1 MKTDVLILGGGVSA
15 WAAAAEAVK
24 AGVQV
29 DLFCDGAGASPLIHG
44 FCLPEGPG
52 DSAEL
57 FYEDTVRAGCGQ
69 GDPAIIRTLTEGT
82 EELDGYLAGLG
93 LQPDREEGA
102 LRLLQPLGSRVPRV
116 ASVENR
122 TGPALLRAL
131 RQRLNGNEKF
141 TEHRGFRALEL
152 IKRDGR
158 VTGAKLYDRAQDR
171 FISCTAAVI
180 LLAVGGFSRL
190 FPETT
195 APADLG
201 GDGIAMAA
209 RAGAS
214 LVDMEFIQFEPCSAV
229 APEPLVGKSMITTM
243 FFEGAV
249 LRNARGERFLL
260 KYGPEG
266 ERIQKDV
273 LSLRMAEEIL
283 SGGAGP
289 HGGLFFDCTAV
300 DEARMRG
307 VYRPYLERYLAVGI
321 DIRKTPFEVAPAAH
335 TALGG
340 VRITPDC
347 RTDVPGL
354 FACGEVT
361 GGLHGANRLGGNAGT
376 ETVVFGRIAGKTAA
390 EEVKRMAEAPEGTA
404 EAARQAE
411 GTRQM
416 ENVPPVLPI
425 PALRERLKT
434 ALRSGLG
441 VLRRE
446 DRTLS
451 ALREVREMLALPF
464 SENSFEELR
473 FRNDLLTARLS
484 LTAALERKGSVG
496 CHIRED
502 AVEEKEKYRLL
513 LKLNGAEITVK
524 REPVPGR

>member
-158 VTGAKLYDRAQDR
+158 VTGARLYDRTQDR

-273 LSLRMAEEIL
+273 LSLRMAEEII

-354 FACGEVT
+354 VACGEVT

-502 AVEEKEKYRLL
+502 VVEEMEKYRLL